1 MKKTL
6 SILSLFLICLSCATP
21 TVVNVIGPN
30 DSALN
35 CKELSSEIAKANQ
48 YANEAQAAKK
58 MGNTHNI
65 AAMIF
70 FFPGYGVTMANV
82 DMATKAANDR
92 AFHLTKLKEK
102 KNC

>member
-1 MKKTL
+1 MKK
-6 SILSLFLICLSCATP
+6 ILTIISLFLICTSCATP
-21 TVVNVIGPN
+21 TVVNIIGPN
-30 DSALN
+30 DSTLN

-48 YANEAQAAKK
+48 YADEAQAAKK

-70 FFPGYGVTMANV
+70 FFPSYGVTMANV